1 MGPVEIIFI
10 AIWLL
15 FGVIGLVRGVWK
27 ELGVTVMLFI
37 GLLFL
42 QMLVGPLS
50 KYWTT
55 FLGFFTTDPTQQ
67 KVITDMF
74 SIAVLLIIA
83 FISYQGE
90 ILTYPGKGDNWFF
103 SLGAGLLNGWLLAGS
118 VWFYFNQAGWPGG
131 LVSPPFSQYYNTM
144 VKLLPPEVLP
154 WTVLALLVVFM
165 MILRVLK

>member
-1 MGPVEIIFI
+1 MGPVEIVFTV
-10 AIWLL
+10 IWLL
-15 FGVIGLVRGVWK
+15 FGFIGLVRGLWK

-42 QMLVGPLS
+42 QMLVGPLA

-55 FLGFFTTDPTQQ
+55 FLGYFTTDPNQQ
-67 KVITDMF
+67 KIITDMI
-74 SIAVLLIIA
+74 SVAILLIIA

-103 SLGAGLLNGWLLAGS
+103 SLGSGLLNGWLLAGS

-131 LVSPPFSQYYNTM
+131 LVNPPFSQYYNTM
-144 VKLLPPEVLP
+144 VKLLPPAVLP

-165 MILRVLK
+165 MVLRVLK